1 VSFGL
6 AEVGG
11 EERLD
16 QIPSDGW
23 SHGPAT
29 HTENIHVII
38 LDTLPRGEVV
48 MD

>member
-11 EERLD
+11 EKRLHEV
-16 QIPSDGW
+16 PSDSW
-23 SHGPAT
+23 SHGSAT

-38 LDTLPRGEVV
+38 LDTLPRREVV
-48 MD
+48 VD